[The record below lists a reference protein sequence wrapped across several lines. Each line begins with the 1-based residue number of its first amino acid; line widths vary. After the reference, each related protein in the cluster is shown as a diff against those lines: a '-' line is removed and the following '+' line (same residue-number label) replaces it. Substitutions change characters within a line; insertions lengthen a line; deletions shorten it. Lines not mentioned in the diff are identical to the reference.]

1 MKRPGKKVATDRS
14 FVVALSRGLD
24 VLRAFRPNDGLL
36 GNQEIAARTNLPKPT
51 VSRLTY
57 TLTKLG
63 YLTPVPRFEKY
74 QLAPSAMSL
83 GYAALAN
90 LGVRHLSEAYREEVM
105 RETGGAVAVGG
116 RDRLSMIYFGQS
128 RNGLTLGVQLDVGS
142 RIPIATTAMGRAYI
156 WALPSDERAALL
168 RELREHYGSRWPRM
182 RDGIERA
189 GETVAQL
196 GFTISAGEWQN
207 DVHAVGVALK
217 LNDGTGPY
225 AFNCGAPAF
234 RFTEDRLRSDI
245 GPRLVAMVRNIEA
258 ALGGAGA
265 TIKKR
270 RKQKDES
277 RRESCTC
284 GRGDQVAFIVDD
296 RRPARTVLRSNESAG
311 PRRMTQAQL
320 AQEQCPL
327 LAVRDVSVV
336 FGGIIALNGVSFDMH
351 QGQILGLIG
360 PNGAGKTTLFNCL
373 SRLYQPSS
381 GDILMEGVSIL
392 KRPPHRIAEIG
403 IGRTFQNV
411 ALFPNLS
418 VLDNVR
424 IGTHARTNSDIVSDS
439 LKLRLGPP
447 RRSRTQQA
455 RP

>member
-1 MKRPGKKVATDRS
+1 MKRPSKKVTNDRS

-24 VLRAFRPNDGLL
+24 VLRAFHPNDGLL

-74 QLAPSAMSL
+74 QLAPSAMAL

-168 RELREHYGSRWPRM
+168 RELREHYGSRWPKV

-189 GETVAQL
+189 GDTVAKL
-196 GFTISAGEWQN
+196 GFAISAGEWQN

-217 LNDGTGPY
+217 LNDGTGPC

-234 RFTEDRLRSDI
+234 RFTEDRLRNDI

-258 ALGGAGA
+258 ALGGAMPQS
-265 TIKKR
+265 KKDDN
-270 RKQKDES
+270 KKLKA
-277 RRESCTC
+277 
-284 GRGDQVAFIVDD
+284 GGKVA
-296 RRPARTVLRSNESAG
+296 
-311 PRRMTQAQL
+311 RMV
-320 AQEQCPL
+320 E
-327 LAVRDVSVV
+327 
-336 FGGIIALNGVSFDMH
+336 GI
-351 QGQILGLIG
+351 
-360 PNGAGKTTLFNCL
+360 
-373 SRLYQPSS
+373 R
-381 GDILMEGVSIL
+381 
-392 KRPPHRIAEIG
+392 
-403 IGRTFQNV
+403 
-411 ALFPNLS
+411 
-418 VLDNVR
+418 
-424 IGTHARTNSDIVSDS
+424 
-439 LKLRLGPP
+439 
-447 RRSRTQQA
+447 
-455 RP
+455 